1 MILRPVDA
9 SGDIL
14 PVLSA
19 EDLLSGAEA
28 VARLV
33 EYRLNLFS
41 GEWWENPAWGCTLLE
56 QMREPRLTGADAQR
70 ISSYLSSYVRE
81 TQGVR
86 DVEDVAYTL
95 SDRRFSWSCTVRTEY
110 GDASVSWEFE

>member
-1 MILRPVDA
+1 MDA

-41 GEWWENPAWGCTLLE
+41 GEWWENPVWGCALLE

-70 ISSYLSSYVRE
+70 ISSYVRE
-81 TQGVR
+81 TDGVR
-86 DVEDVAYTL
+86 DVSDVSY
-95 SDRRFSWSCTVRTEY
+95 SVSGRRFSWECTVMTEY
-110 GDASVSWEFE
+110 GTAVVSWDFE

>member
-1 MILRPVDA
+1 MILRPVDEN
-9 SGDIL
+9 GDIL
-14 PVLSA
+14 PVRSA

-28 VARLV
+28 AARLV

-70 ISSYLSSYVRE
+70 ISSYVRE

-86 DVEDVAYTL
+86 DVADVRCSVSGRRL
-95 SDRRFSWSCTVRTEY
+95 SWECTVLTEY
-110 GDASVSWEFE
+110 GEASVSYTLG